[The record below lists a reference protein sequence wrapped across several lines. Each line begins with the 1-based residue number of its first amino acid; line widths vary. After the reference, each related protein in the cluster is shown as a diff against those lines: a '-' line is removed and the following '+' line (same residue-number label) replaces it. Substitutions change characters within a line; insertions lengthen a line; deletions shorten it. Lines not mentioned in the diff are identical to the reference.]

1 MRYRCTESRSVAAFV
16 PIRKNLCIC
25 RICPNLKESLHLH
38 KFTASIVAYFR
49 EREFMFL
56 RENARTR
63 FLRENAR
70 TRFLRENARTRELD
84 FWERTPELDFER
96 ERPNSILRENART
109 RFLRENARTRFLR
122 ENRGATVCVYFE
134 FMQRSIP
141 FDIHAKWTRLMFL
154 VMPFEWLKNRSNN
167 KITNCW
173 SKQNAYQADAR
184 ECEETKIRISKGK
197 CIFRHDFPLPRL
209 PLFFYLWESFL
220 RRVSNFQE
228 YATGKYE
235 KTESRNK

>member
-49 EREFMFL
+49 EREFMF
-56 RENARTR
+56 
-63 FLRENAR
+63 
-70 TRFLRENARTRELD
+70 
-84 FWERTPELDFER
+84 
-96 ERPNSILRENART
+96 LRENART

-197 CIFRHDFPLPRL
+197 MHFSPRFPSSSTP
-209 PLFFYLWESFL
+209 FFFFTCGNHSYDE
-220 RRVSNFQE
+220 
-228 YATGKYE
+228 
-235 KTESRNK
+235 